1 MFSKLVDEFSG
12 LSGTRQAA
20 LVAAGVGGLVLLSAG
35 GYLVKRRIDN
45 TPPKQWR
52 KAGELAEIY
61 VYPIKSCGPIVMQE
75 TGCAMLGPRQHL
87 LRDRVFMVTNEEGK
101 FVTARMKPKMVL
113 VKPRFDERFETMTL
127 TAPGMPELRIDV
139 RGLAEDAGADARQ
152 ESIVWGEN
160 VPTID
165 CGEEAARW
173 FSTYLLDKTAG
184 YRLRYHPREQ
194 TLRRRRG
201 EDTGSFHDETSYML
215 FNEASVADLNG
226 RLENKVPV
234 LQFRPNFVVR
244 GPAAFAEDR
253 WRWVRIG
260 ETVFRY
266 DMPCLRCIFTTI
278 DPASGV
284 AHPNKEPLR
293 TLKQYRQIPSL
304 GESPAFGIH
313 LGLRRAGVVKVGDPV
328 YYA

>member
-12 LSGTRQAA
+12 LSSGRQAA
-20 LVAAGVGGLVLLSAG
+20 VVAAGIGGVALLSAG
-35 GYLVKRRIDN
+35 GYLLKRRIDN

-52 KAGELAEIY
+52 KAGELTEIY
-61 VYPIKSCGPIVMQE
+61 VYPIKSCGPLVVQQV
-75 TGCAMLGPRQHL
+75 GCSPIGPQQNL
-87 LRDRVFMVTNEEGK
+87 MRDRVFMVTNEEGK

-113 VKPRFDERFETMTL
+113 VKPRFDERFETMIL
-127 TAPGMPELRIDV
+127 EAPGMPELRIDV
-139 RGLAEDAGADARQ
+139 RKLTDGATL
-152 ESIVWGEN
+152 ESTVWGEQ
-160 VPTID
+160 VPTVD
-165 CGEEAARW
+165 CGDEAASW
-173 FSTYLLDKTAG
+173 FSTYLLDKKVG
-184 YRLRYHPREQ
+184 YRLRYNPREQ
-194 TLRRRRG
+194 TTRRKNG

-215 FNEASVADLNG
+215 FNEASVADLNK
-226 RLENKVPV
+226 RLENKVGT

-244 GPAAFAEDR
+244 GPEAYAEDR

-266 DMPCLRCIFTTI
+266 DIPCLRCIFTTI

-284 AHPNKEPLR
+284 AHPDKEPLR

-304 GESPAFGIH
+304 GESPALGIH
-313 LGLRRAGVVKVGDPV
+313 LGLRRGDSVKVGDPV